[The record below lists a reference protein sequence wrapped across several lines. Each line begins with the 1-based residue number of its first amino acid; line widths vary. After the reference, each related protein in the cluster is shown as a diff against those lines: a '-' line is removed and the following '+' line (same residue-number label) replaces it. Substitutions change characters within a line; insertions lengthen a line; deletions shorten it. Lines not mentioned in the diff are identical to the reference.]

1 MRVKCPRCGVLVQW
15 EGNEWRPF
23 CSKRCKLLD
32 LGAWASEEYR
42 VSEDEASDEDV
53 NSVVDMDTEK

>member
-1 MRVKCPRCGVLVQW
+1 MKVKCPRCTTLVQW
-15 EGNEWRPF
+15 DGNEWRPF

-42 VSEDEASDEDV
+42 VSEDPASDDDINHLVE
-53 NSVVDMDTEK
+53 MDAEK